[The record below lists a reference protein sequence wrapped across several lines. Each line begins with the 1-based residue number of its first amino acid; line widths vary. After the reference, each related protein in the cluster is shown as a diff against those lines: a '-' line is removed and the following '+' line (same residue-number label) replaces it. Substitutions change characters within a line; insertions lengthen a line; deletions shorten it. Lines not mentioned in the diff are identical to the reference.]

1 MNINKVFICGRIVR
15 DPELKK
21 LPTGTSVCSFS
32 VATNNVYI
40 DKNKNK
46 QQSTE
51 FHNIV
56 AWAGLADTIEKYF
69 KKGDEIYIEG
79 RIVTRSWD
87 GKNGKQYRTEIVASE
102 MQFGQKKK
110 ESGTSDTYNQ
120 EELPEQ
126 SSSESVGDIPF

>member
-51 FHNIV
+51 FHNVV